1 VYLLKVFPSLQTL
14 EVLLHI
20 KFTDMLK
27 EGDVTLDP
35 AKTHMSKKDKKK
47 LTKKQYRVRA
57 PCPYDALAPP
67 SSHTDDL
74 SCRSSR

>member
-1 VYLLKVFPSLQTL
+1 VAYNRFFKSSSVYRLIVFPSLQTL

-47 LTKKQYRVRA
+47 LTKKQYRVRV
-57 PCPYDALAPP
+57 PVLTTP
-67 SSHTDDL
+67 
-74 SCRSSR
+74 